1 MVLTDSLA
9 GVWHPFRSKGEQE
22 CPLCCREREAAM
34 PTVVHFVGAEE
45 PITLL
50 HDYDRVN
57 IQLNTEGKAGQFDGV
72 IGENHTRVMVYKSGI
87 AYIEEVSPES
97 EDAL

>member
-1 MVLTDSLA
+1 
-9 GVWHPFRSKGEQE
+9 
-22 CPLCCREREAAM
+22 M

-45 PITLL
+45 PITLE

-57 IQLNTEGKAGQFDGV
+57 MQLNTEGKAGQFDGV
-72 IGENHTRVMVYKSGI
+72 IGENRTRVMVYKSGI

-97 EDAL
+97 DHD